1 MGAMIA
7 ARRPVALAA
16 AVVLVLETVGILLL
30 NWILSIVVDR
40 QQMSL
45 AGLRPDAM
53 SVGAWGGAA
62 VAALFLLFCAA
73 VLLRAALRDR
83 SLGRLTR
90 IALICCAVA
99 HGVVGA
105 LAVGLVGWP
114 AFAALM
120 VVLALLVLTLVA
132 YGEPRPDRAPAEDP
146 ATGGAPA

>member
-16 AVVLVLETVGILLL
+16 AVVLVLETAGILLL

-83 SLGRLTR
+83 APGRLTR

-105 LAVGLVGWP
+105 LAVGLIGWP